1 MIDKVRLEQMKS
13 VDITKVDRGTLVDIN
28 SVHIDS
34 SLPDEQKLQDYLEQI
49 KNPYCFR
56 CGDTPVKIRFVS
68 EEKSLKQSLYNYF
81 VNLK

>member
-1 MIDKVRLEQMKS
+1 MIDKARLEQMKS
-13 VDITKVDRGTLVDIN
+13 VDIAKVDRGTLVDIN
-28 SVHIDS
+28 SIHIDS
-34 SLPDEQKLQDYLEQI
+34 TLPDEQKLQDYLEQI